1 MQQVNPELNSSEP
14 LKSQKPSR
22 GTGPS
27 CPKGRSLDAVPTKL
41 PFTLSQPHP
50 PAFGYNPH
58 FCFIKIPLRA
68 RQRKQANMY
77 MDKPGQGPHT
87 MLWGDLLLWAIQ
99 TAIGGGADCIH
110 FQANANGQSQEAGT
124 WQSHEQEQE

>member
-14 LKSQKPSR
+14 LKSQKQSR

-50 PAFGYNPH
+50 PAFGYNSSILI
-58 FCFIKIPLRA
+58 FV
-68 RQRKQANMY
+68 
-77 MDKPGQGPHT
+77 
-87 MLWGDLLLWAIQ
+87 LLK
-99 TAIGGGADCIH
+99 
-110 FQANANGQSQEAGT
+110 SP
-124 WQSHEQEQE
+124 